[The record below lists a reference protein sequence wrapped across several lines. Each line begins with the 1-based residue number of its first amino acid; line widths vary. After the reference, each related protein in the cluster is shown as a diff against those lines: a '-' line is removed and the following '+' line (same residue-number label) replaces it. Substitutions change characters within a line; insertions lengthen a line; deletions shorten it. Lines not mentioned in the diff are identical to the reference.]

1 MRDLIHAYETLSD
14 IARRAEFDA
23 TYSAFRKSRAGSD
36 SVNGFDYRLWLMERT
51 DKESRAKLIFF
62 DLLHGLEDEAVAEYG
77 QQRGSEGG
85 FVLSRYFEREDFM
98 DCGFILAEE
107 LSFRDGWYES
117 FLLLSEVI
125 RLEQAKPYFRH
136 FFPDVLVFVRDIIR
150 SHLVGKISD
159 ELALDCLE
167 TALELKL
174 GKKED
179 ANILKLMA
187 FCYERIGDQHMAR
200 LCLAEALRLD
210 SRLTGIRE
218 LQRKLER

>member
-1 MRDLIHAYETLSD
+1 
-14 IARRAEFDA
+14 
-23 TYSAFRKSRAGSD
+23 
-36 SVNGFDYRLWLMERT
+36 
-51 DKESRAKLIFF
+51 
-62 DLLHGLEDEAVAEYG
+62 
-77 QQRGSEGG
+77 
-85 FVLSRYFEREDFM
+85 M

-107 LSFRDGWYES
+107 LSFRDEWYES
-117 FLLLSEVI
+117 FLLLTEVI

-150 SHLVGKISD
+150 MHLVGKISD

-187 FCYERIGDQHMAR
+187 FCYERIGDNHMAR
-200 LCLAEALRLD
+200 LCLNEALRLD
-210 SRLTGIRE
+210 SKLTGIRE